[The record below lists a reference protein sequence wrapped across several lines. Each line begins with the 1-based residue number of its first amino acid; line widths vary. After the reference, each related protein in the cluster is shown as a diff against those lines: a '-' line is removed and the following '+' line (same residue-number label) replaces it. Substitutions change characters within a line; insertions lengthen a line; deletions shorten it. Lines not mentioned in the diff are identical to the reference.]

1 MKLINIYRGK
11 ASQDIAQGYVFSSIP
26 KPVFDYDT
34 KELVPNSV
42 SFTVFLDGERVGRI
56 KTHSSFNPKKV
67 NILQCSENTYEG
79 KLWYEIIDE
88 IYDLTDFKTSQEVGK
103 SLSEVF
109 DLTQSVVTQPVTSS
123 NEEETEEITPTE

>member
-11 ASQDIAQGYVFSSIP
+11 ASQDITQGYVFSSIP

-42 SFTVFLDGERVGRI
+42 SFTVFKDGERVGRI

-67 NILQCSENTYEG
+67 NILQCSENTYGEH
-79 KLWYEIIDE
+79 LWYEVIDE
-88 IYDLTDFKTSQEVGK
+88 IYDLTDYQTSQDVGK
-103 SLSEVF
+103 SLF
-109 DLTQSVVTQPVTSS
+109 DTFSVSQPVVTQPVTSS
-123 NEEETEEITPTE
+123 DEEETEEITPTE

>member
-11 ASQDIAQGYVFSSIP
+11 ASQDITQGYVFSSIP

-42 SFTVFLDGERVGRI
+42 SFTVFKDGERVGRI

-67 NILQCSENTYEG
+67 NILQCSENTYGEH
-79 KLWYEIIDE
+79 LWYEIIDE
-88 IYDLTDFKTSQEVGK
+88 ISDLTDWQTSQDVGK
-103 SLSEVF
+103 SLSEAF
-109 DLTQSVVTQPVTSS
+109 DLTQPVVTQPI
-123 NEEETEEITPTE
+123 EEPTPTE

>member
-11 ASQDIAQGYVFSSIP
+11 ASQDITQGYVFSSIP

-42 SFTVFLDGERVGRI
+42 SFTVFKDGERVGRI

-67 NILQCSENTYEG
+67 NILQCSENTYGEH
-79 KLWYEIIDE
+79 LWYEIIDE
-88 IYDLTDFKTSQEVGK
+88 IYDLTDYQTSQEVGK
-103 SLSEVF
+103 SLF
-109 DLTQSVVTQPVTSS
+109 DTFSVSQPVVTQPI
-123 NEEETEEITPTE
+123 EEPTPTE